1 MPIIRRIAPFKV
13 RFPLPILRRRVIEL
27 CTKFVREFGQ
37 PQSKAAWIE
46 AEKLAGE
53 IMNGCAMPSSH
64 PYDYKVSVSGKCHRI
79 EVKYSTCSKE
89 AKWSFNK
96 IFGESGQRDF
106 DILLMIGLADKRFVK
121 LYHPD
126 AELTGLVFFA
136 IPISKVSQYCNQSGR
151 SQIID
156 MPTYPGNRRRKA
168 APLYRYQIGAV
179 ELWRG
184 RVFACPPYDGR
195 RDPARA
201 PRPGRII

>member
-1 MPIIRRIAPFKV
+1 MPIIRRVAPFKV
-13 RFPLPILRRRVIEL
+13 RFPLPILRPRVIEL
-27 CTKFVREFGQ
+27 CKKFVREFGQ

-53 IMNGCAMPSSH
+53 IMDGCAMPSDH

-79 EVKYSTCSKE
+79 EVKYSKCYKE
-89 AKWSFNK
+89 AKKWSFNK
-96 IFGESGQRDF
+96 IFGQSGQKAERDF
-106 DILLMIGLADKRFVK
+106 DILLLIGLADKRFVK

-136 IPISKVSQYCNQSGR
+136 IPSSKVRQYCNQSER

-156 MPTYPGNRRRKA
+156 MPTDPGNRSRNA

-184 RVFACPPYDGR
+184 RGFANQHPPG
-195 RDPARA
+195 
-201 PRPGRII
+201 